1 MNKYR
6 KEEAEEEE
14 EEEEEEIETFQIL
27 IEDVVCLHLQH
38 ERKRRPFHFFYIFAV
53 SRFDLQF
60 NCCPFL
66 LVVVVAVAAAAA
78 AVVVAAAAAV
88 VVAAVVVESSA
99 GGQRPLSAVGSI
111 SFTSLPTQLSSQ
123 LPSRL

>member
-6 KEEAEEEE
+6 KEEA

-53 SRFDLQF
+53 SRFDFQF
-60 NCCPFL
+60 NCYPFL
-66 LVVVVAVAAAAA
+66 L
-78 AVVVAAAAAV
+78 VVVAAAAAV
-88 VVAAVVVESSA
+88 VAVVESSA

-111 SFTSLPTQLSSQ
+111 SFTS
-123 LPSRL
+123 RL